1 MSVHY
6 IDTSFL
12 APYYLPE
19 AASSAVESKLRNLP
33 EGSLLITPLVR
44 AEFASLLSR
53 KVRAREMDETD
64 ARRAMN
70 ALDRHL
76 NLGSLRMINIMG
88 RDFAQATEWIMT
100 MKYPLRAPDAL
111 HLAVAARQDAV
122 FWTLDKSLGSA
133 ANQLGLESRD

>member
-1 MSVHY
+1 MGVHY

-19 AASSAVESKLRNLP
+19 IASGAVESKLRSLP
-33 EGSLLITPLVR
+33 EGSLLISPLVR

-122 FWTLDKSLGSA
+122 LWTLDKSLGAA

>member
-1 MSVHY
+1 MGVHY

-19 AASSAVESKLRNLP
+19 VASAAVESKLRSLP
-33 EGSLLITPLVR
+33 EGSLLISPLVR

-53 KVRAREMDETD
+53 KVRVREMDETD

-88 RDFAQATEWIMT
+88 RIS
-100 MKYPLRAPDAL
+100 P
-111 HLAVAARQDAV
+111 RQ
-122 FWTLDKSLGSA
+122 LNGS
-133 ANQLGLESRD
+133 